1 MNSYEVANWLNNE
14 CTDEEFLEVFT
25 YLNMMRTGRKINKE
39 DIDTNKKALLHTES
53 IAKHIGKILEE
64 IISNNYFGE

>member
-53 IAKHIGKILEE
+53 ITKHICKILEE
-64 IISNNYFGE
+64 IISNKYF